1 MIFYVVFDMTIFIY
15 RNADNND
22 IKPTVKG
29 QRIEVNTNT
38 NKNSRTTSSNWRRTY
53 LQHNYKQ
60 LQVTESNV
68 DTDCL

>member
-1 MIFYVVFDMTIFIY
+1 MTIFIY

>member
-1 MIFYVVFDMTIFIY
+1 MTIFIY

-38 NKNSRTTSSNWRRTY
+38 YKNSRTTSSNWRRTY